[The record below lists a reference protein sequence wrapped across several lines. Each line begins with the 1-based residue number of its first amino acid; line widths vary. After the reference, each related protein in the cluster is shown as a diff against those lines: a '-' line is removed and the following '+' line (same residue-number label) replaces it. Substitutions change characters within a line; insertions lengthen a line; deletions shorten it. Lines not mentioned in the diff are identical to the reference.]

1 MTDKNNNEKNSYI
14 GYGVGFGLLGGAIFS
29 SLIGMFF
36 DSTLIWA
43 FGPGIGMMIGIVIG
57 TIMDYNN
64 NTK

>member
-1 MTDKNNNEKNSYI
+1 MTDKNNNERNSYI
-14 GYGVGFGLLGGAIFS
+14 GYGVGFGLLGGAILS
-29 SLIGMFF
+29 SLFGMFF

-57 TIMDYNN
+57 TIMDYNK

>member
-1 MTDKNNNEKNSYI
+1 MTDKNNNERNSYI
-14 GYGVGFGLLGGAIFS
+14 GYGVGFGLLGGAILS

-57 TIMDYNN
+57 TIMDYNK